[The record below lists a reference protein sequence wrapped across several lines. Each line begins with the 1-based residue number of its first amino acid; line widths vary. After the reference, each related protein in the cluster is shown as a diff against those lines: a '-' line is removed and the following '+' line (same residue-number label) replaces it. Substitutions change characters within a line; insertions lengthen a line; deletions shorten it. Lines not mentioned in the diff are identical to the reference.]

1 MEAAPKELLTYE
13 ATDGKRPFDKWLYS
27 LKDKA
32 TIARIV
38 SRLERVADGNLG
50 DVKPVGDGVSELRLM
65 FGSGYRVYFA
75 QEGDTFILLLCGG
88 DKDSQDKD
96 IKTAKMYWVDY
107 RRRSHGKNK

>member
-1 MEAAPKELLTYE
+1 MN
-13 ATDGKRPFDKWLYS
+13 KRRRNVKAQFAS
-27 LKDKA
+27 LQKNRQSK
-32 TIARIV
+32 
-38 SRLERVADGNLG
+38 
-50 DVKPVGDGVSELRLM
+50 KPSGGAWSGVSELRLK

-96 IKTAKMYWVDY
+96 IKTAKTYWVDY